1 MGFLP
6 NSPRTFSHCSA
17 CPVLSG
23 IECINAYRINVFSDP
38 ICTIRDASVVAGAT
52 ALDLWQAG
60 CDSEDLFYIR
70 RTNAPLY
77 YKLTGYLTITSP
89 ASVVHSTSGNLIYM
103 TYSHYDASDDWPSS
117 IPTIQISP
125 DDGAVTA
132 ITWIDGSHIVLT
144 YTAGAAST
152 VSFSDTVTGL
162 ISPDLL
168 IT

>member
-1 MGFLP
+1 MGFVP
-6 NSPRTFSHCSA
+6 NSARTFTHCA
-17 CPVLSG
+17 NCPVLST
-23 IECINAYRINVFSDP
+23 IECFNAYQVNTYGDP
-38 ICTIRDASVVAGAT
+38 LFAAREASVVAGPT
-52 ALDLWQAG
+52 DLDKWQAG
-60 CDSEDLFYIR
+60 CNSEDLFYIR

-117 IPTIQISP
+117 IPTVQISP

-132 ITWIDGSHIVLT
+132 ITWIDGSHVILT
-144 YTAGAAST
+144 YTAGAASS
-152 VSFSDTVTGL
+152 VRIGDTVTGL
-162 ISPDLL
+162 SVDLP